1 MSASASAA
9 AGQSQAQSASIP
21 AFCEGVLHFGTLPEH
36 FAALSEPAIGE
47 GQSAISQVDEAA
59 VFQTRLIADALRY
72 ATLQLCASKESGHP
86 GGFASSA
93 DAIAALIMLG
103 HKNIV
108 TEVGHHAPGFYSS
121 MFLDGSLEAMG
132 ISTMTQMQERFRERD
147 GLLGHLSGAI
157 PGLLA
162 PAGPLGQGQHFAM
175 AGAYLNRDKL
185 FPCTIG
191 DGGLG
196 EPYILSAMKHFNTS
210 YPQVTNFL
218 PVLIWNGYSQEHHSM
233 VSLMD
238 NAQMTAYWQVHGF
251 ARVILIDAKAFDD
264 ADQPAAYVDS
274 TLFSDGARAAFTRAV
289 LEGMQQAAESAMSGT
304 QTAVII

>member
-21 AFCEGVLHFGTLPEH
+21 AFCEGVLHFGTLPDH

-93 DAIAALIMLG
+93 EAIAALIMLG

-132 ISTMTQMQERFRERD
+132 ISTMTQMQQRFRERD

-162 PAGPLGQGQHFAM
+162 PASRSVRGSISRWLAP
-175 AGAYLNRDKL
+175 
-185 FPCTIG
+185 T
-191 DGGLG
+191 
-196 EPYILSAMKHFNTS
+196 
-210 YPQVTNFL
+210 
-218 PVLIWNGYSQEHHSM
+218 
-233 VSLMD
+233 
-238 NAQMTAYWQVHGF
+238 
-251 ARVILIDAKAFDD
+251 
-264 ADQPAAYVDS
+264 
-274 TLFSDGARAAFTRAV
+274 
-289 LEGMQQAAESAMSGT
+289 
-304 QTAVII
+304 